1 MAYVVDEF
9 LSFVLFFNRFV
20 GYSYQSMLSNT
31 KMDFVAV
38 HNCTSAHVKLMC
50 FDKRKSDVID
60 HTMIGIAQPP
70 CPHITAAVQVLK
82 KKKQSSSR
90 CIVTEIWG
98 QGDGPQY
105 GKVNTEH
112 FRFSFFEYG

>member
-1 MAYVVDEF
+1 
-9 LSFVLFFNRFV
+9 
-20 GYSYQSMLSNT
+20 
-31 KMDFVAV
+31 MDFVAV

-60 HTMIGIAQPP
+60 NTMIGIAQPP

-82 KKKQSSSR
+82 RNKKNNKKPSSFR

>member
-1 MAYVVDEF
+1 
-9 LSFVLFFNRFV
+9 
-20 GYSYQSMLSNT
+20 MLSNT

-82 KKKQSSSR
+82 KKTVLVSMYS
-90 CIVTEIWG
+90 
-98 QGDGPQY
+98 DGNL
-105 GKVNTEH
+105 GT
-112 FRFSFFEYG
+112 R